1 MTVLSRGDCE
11 PAYCRRL
18 TLVLVFPLPHSRIA
32 GKLQQKDIL
41 RRPHPVYHCDGRR
54 TPEPLCG
61 SFLMCFWTTI
71 EDCSIKAKCCLPAV
85 HCQDNTFGQN
95 KRHLGF
101 HQGNTVEAG
110 KTLQHPQ
117 ALNMRL
123 ANCRA
128 CRARPGQ
135 AVSSGFLVSSIYEW
149 IIFGGY
155 CCI

>member
-41 RRPHPVYHCDGRR
+41 RRPHPVYHCDGCR

-61 SFLMCFWTTI
+61 SFFMCFWTTI

-101 HQGNTVEAG
+101 HQGNRSWKNIT
-110 KTLQHPQ
+110 TP
-117 ALNMRL
+117 
-123 ANCRA
+123 
-128 CRARPGQ
+128 
-135 AVSSGFLVSSIYEW
+135 SGFKHAPGKLQSVQSETWPGCLIWVFS
-149 IIFGGY
+149 
-155 CCI
+155 